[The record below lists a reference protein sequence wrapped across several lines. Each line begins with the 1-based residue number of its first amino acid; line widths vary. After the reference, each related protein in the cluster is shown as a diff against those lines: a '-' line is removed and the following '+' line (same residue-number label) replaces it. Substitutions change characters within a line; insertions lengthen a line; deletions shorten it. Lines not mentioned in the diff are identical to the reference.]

1 MTAFDSKSIFL
12 WPGSGDHSLTAG
24 LLVDAGFQTV
34 ILHSTSAAYWRIQF
48 SRAEAETYKAAGL
61 KVIGSCAVYGND
73 AGYEGT
79 LSAQLAKEYEMAGW
93 IFDAEATFEQ
103 QANANS
109 NAVKLLQHYRA
120 SAGDLQAAWCSWAR
134 FKSPVTGS
142 PWHPVDVM
150 RAAMTLCDYGMP
162 MCYWTDGSDAQAAE
176 LILNQALEQWDYYTD
191 KPLIPIGRAYNGD
204 GQIATPEAVTAFAAR
219 ADKFSVTGL
228 SWWVADQAIKLSAV
242 WQALANTPQFGV
254 VEPEPEPEPTGIPL
268 TVRQSSINIRTQP
281 TITSA
286 IVGVLAF
293 GERVAVTEMHEAE
306 GYQWGKHSRGWSVV
320 DTGNWWME
328 PTQ

>member
-12 WPGSGDHSLTAG
+12 WPGASDHTLTAG

-34 ILHSTSAAYWRIQF
+34 ILHATSAAYWRIQYTW
-48 SRAEAETYKAAGL
+48 AEAEVYKAAGL
-61 KVIGSCAVYGND
+61 FVIGSCAVYGND

-79 LSAQLAKEYEMAGW
+79 LSAQLAKEYELAGW

-120 SAGDLQAAWCSWAR
+120 SAGDLPAAWCSWAR

-162 MCYWTDGSDAQAAE
+162 MAYWTDGSTAEAAE
-176 LILNQALEQWDYYTD
+176 LILSQALVQWREQTS
-191 KPLIPIGRAYNGD
+191 KPIIPIGRAYNGD
-204 GQIATPEAVTAFAAR
+204 GQIVTPEAVTAFANR
-219 ADKFSVTGL
+219 AHSFCMSGL
-228 SWWVADQAIKLSAV
+228 SWWVADQAIKLPAV
-242 WQALANTPQFGV
+242 WQALTNTPQFGV
-254 VEPEPEPEPTGIPL
+254 VEPEPAPVGIPL
-268 TVRQSSINIRTQP
+268 TVRQSSINIRTLP

-286 IVGVLAF
+286 IVGVLSF

-306 GYQWGKHSRGWSVV
+306 GYQWAKHARGWSVV

-328 PTQ
+328 P